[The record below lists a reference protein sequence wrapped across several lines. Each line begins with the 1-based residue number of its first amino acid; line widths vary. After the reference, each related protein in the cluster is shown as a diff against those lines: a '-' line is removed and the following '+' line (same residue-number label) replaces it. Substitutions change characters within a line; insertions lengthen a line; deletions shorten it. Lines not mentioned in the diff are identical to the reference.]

1 MVVRSAGNFIEKSF
15 MMYEFL
21 RDVLS
26 SVAAAALISATT
38 HLVRRFKKCNTYQT
52 AIIAFFTAL
61 ATAITP
67 IVLFFTENPPLWYL
81 ALIIATSISGFFC
94 MSFVFV
100 SVLNMLKDSDCEIKS
115 RESNSGSQNI

>member
-1 MVVRSAGNFIEKSF
+1 MVVRSAGHFIEKSF

-52 AIIAFFTAL
+52 AIVAFFTAL
-61 ATAITP
+61 ATAIAP
-67 IVLFFTENPPLWYL
+67 IVLLFMKNIPLWYL
-81 ALIIATSISGFFC
+81 AFVIATSVFGFFC

-100 SVLNMLKDSDCEIKS
+100 SVLNMLKDSDQEIENRKS
-115 RESNSGSQNI
+115 DGSSQNI

>member
-1 MVVRSAGNFIEKSF
+1 MVVRSAGHFIEKSF

-52 AIIAFFTAL
+52 AIVAFFTAL
-61 ATAITP
+61 ATAIAP
-67 IVLFFTENPPLWYL
+67 IVLLFVKNTPLWYL
-81 ALIIATSISGFFC
+81 AFVIATSVFGFFC

-100 SVLNMLKDSDCEIKS
+100 SVLNMLKDSDQEIENRKS
-115 RESNSGSQNI
+115 DGSSQNI